1 MKFITLPSGL
11 IINLEQV
18 AYVETKGISDNQKP
32 EDGRLEVYFPAI
44 AAAQQQ
50 QGIAGGGA
58 LHCSLKGDD
67 VNAFLAGLT
76 LSGVDTSAIQITFT
90 KKRN

>member
-18 AYVETKGISDNQKP
+18 AYVESSGISGNLKAD
-32 EDGRLEVYFPAI
+32 EGRLEVYFPAM
-44 AAAQQQ
+44 ASAQQP
-50 QGIAGGGA
+50 QGIGSAGA

-67 VNAFLAGLT
+67 ISAFLAGLT
-76 LSGVDTSAIQITFT
+76 LSGVDTSAIQITVT